1 MRKVDK
7 DERVDKGGAIYERI
21 KRKEKSFLVKL
32 SFLKKRFYLRKGFI
46 YIENLFIKNI
56 NYILICYI

>member
-1 MRKVDK
+1 MRMADK
-7 DERVDKGGAIYERI
+7 DERVDKGKVIYERI

-32 SFLKKRFYLRKGFI
+32 SFLNKRFYLRKSFI
-46 YIENLFIKNI
+46 YIETLFIKNV